1 MLVSVF
7 VLQMFVFVVLAA
19 PAPLVDEE
27 FAVICEDTVLFLVR
41 VRLVVDCS
49 DSGVPL
55 VKESLDNLGAYVV
68 VFKLSGVLLAGGATT
83 AVAAFFE
90 WCSFALMEGN
100 RLVIVSENLP
110 ARVRY
115 EPIFCG
121 EAQFERSRLSDTP
134 AERGLTFK
142 STSLLMSSS

>member
-7 VLQMFVFVVLAA
+7 VLQMFVFVALAA
-19 PAPLVDEE
+19 ILAEEE
-27 FAVICEDTVLFLVR
+27 FAVICEEAVLFLVR
-41 VRLVVDCS
+41 VREVVDCNE
-49 DSGVPL
+49 SGVPL
-55 VKESLDNLGAYVV
+55 VKESFDNLGAYVV
-68 VFKLSGVLLAGGATT
+68 VFKLSGVILAGGTMT

-90 WCSFALMEGN
+90 WCNFALMEGN

-134 AERGLTFK
+134 AERGLAFK
-142 STSLLMSSS
+142 RTSLLMSSS